1 MSLSGVGV
9 RAADSRGDHA
19 PGDHNQNALM
29 ESALDRQLLA
39 VGAVVC
45 HETIARY
52 SRNGNATTH
61 LDTLETDVDVIDGTE
76 RYSTVQRKRKAF
88 SGMHDV
94 PGTWSVG
101 EVATLLQISR
111 DAVRLGI
118 AQIGEEETAGLGR
131 TLAMTFTYSGDA
143 RRWYLKVKS
152 QLYWMP
158 FEGRVWVSP
167 ETGEVLRISWHAC
180 DVPAESGVS
189 EVLWTVD
196 FKPVDVS
203 SRPLTLPLEARYQVT
218 YEHRADR
225 IDWNVTHFSQ
235 YRRYGTDSSIH
246 FDE

>member
-1 MSLSGVGV
+1 
-9 RAADSRGDHA
+9 
-19 PGDHNQNALM
+19 M
-29 ESALDRQLLA
+29 ESALDRQLSA

-52 SRNGNATTH
+52 SRNGNATIH
-61 LDTLETDVDVIDGTE
+61 MDTLEANVDVIDGTE
-76 RYSTVQRKRKAF
+76 RYTTVQRKQKAF
-88 SGMHDV
+88 SDIRDV
-94 PGTWSVG
+94 PGMWSVG

-111 DAVRLGI
+111 DAVRLGT

-131 TLAMTFTYSGDA
+131 TLAMTFTYSGDS
-143 RRWYLKVKS
+143 RRWYLKAHS
-152 QLYWMP
+152 QIYWMP

-167 ETGEVLRISWHAC
+167 ETGAVLRISWRAC
-180 DVPAESGVS
+180 DVPARSGVS

-196 FKPVDVS
+196 FRPVEVS

-218 YEHRADR
+218 YEHRPER

-235 YRRYGTDSSIH
+235 YRRYSSDSSIR